1 MSHPIDV
8 LAKSTVAIALDVE
21 RAVLE
26 DGKRADRTLAG
37 ALRMRQGPGRARSPV
52 HQPVR
57 LRPLPLEGMDR
68 APGLREAGGAVAPGL
83 AARLRDRPSG
93 LPVLGPRARPRPGPA
108 DGPGRCAEL
117 DGAGRRAEEVARGAS
132 RDGRPLAA
140 LPPLAP
146 RASPPAAGGRVA
158 QDEICRAAADLA
170 DARPAL
176 GPRPECRRVQALGRA
191 LALGGEALDP
201 SPGDPRGQARA
212 RFRRA
217 PPPRLR
223 ARRAGNPGPRLAGG
237 GTRLR
242 PRPGRPLVGR
252 LRGGRRQGPPSGR
265 ADGGQGGRRRHR
277 HPSLEAQGGRP
288 TRQAEPVPEPDDQG
302 MGRPARRRQAAQLRR
317 RAGRRPLLGHRH
329 LATQSR
335 LPLVDRPPGDPQ
347 AGRAPAADPQRRGP
361 GRPARRRPGLLRL
374 HLDPGRDPGGRPGLP
389 RRPSRVPPRPLPAPP
404 DRSLDRRHPA
414 DLAPGRRHRLHVHR
428 ADDPHRRTEG
438 KTSRPP
444 GSRRRESLPRGPP
457 RRGENPRSGVHPRP
471 WARTGPHRRPRG
483 RPSPRWR

>member
-1 MSHPIDV
+1 MSHRSTCWPIRR
-8 LAKSTVAIALDVE
+8 S
-21 RAVLE
+21 RSPWMSS
-26 DGKRADRTLAG
+26 GRSSRTASG
-37 ALRMRQGPGRARSPV
+37 PIGRWPGRSGCGR
-52 HQPVR
+52 
-57 LRPLPLEGMDR
+57 D
-68 APGLREAGGAVAPGL
+68 L
-83 AARLRDRPSG
+83 AAPDHRFISQCVFALFRWRGWIEPLGFDKPEERLLLAWLLDSRDRPSG
-93 LPVLGPRARPRPGPA
+93 LPLLGPRARPRPGPA

-117 DGAGRRAEEVARGAS
+117 DGAGRRAEEVSRGAS

-158 QDEICRAAADLA
+158 QDEICRAAADPA

-191 LALGGEALDP
+191 RALGGEALDP

-223 ARRAGNPGPRLAGG
+223 ARRAGDPGPRLAGG

-347 AGRAPAADPQRRGP
+347 AGRAPV
-361 GRPARRRPGLLRL
+361 AR
-374 HLDPGRDPGGRPGLP
+374 
-389 RRPSRVPPRPLPAPP
+389 SSTPRPRASGPAASWSTP
-404 DRSLDRRHPA
+404 S
-414 DLAPGRRHRLHVHR
+414 AP
-428 ADDPHRRTEG
+428 
-438 KTSRPP
+438 
-444 GSRRRESLPRGPP
+444 
-457 RRGENPRSGVHPRP
+457 
-471 WARTGPHRRPRG
+471 
-483 RPSPRWR
+483 